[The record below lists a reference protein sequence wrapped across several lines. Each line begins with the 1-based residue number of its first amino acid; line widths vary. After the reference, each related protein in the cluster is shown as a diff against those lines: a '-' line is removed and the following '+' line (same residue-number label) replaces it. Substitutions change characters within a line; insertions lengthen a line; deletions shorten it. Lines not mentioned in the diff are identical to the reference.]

1 VVADTP
7 DEMSA
12 ATDTDDGTDSNGRLA
27 VLGIGGALSL
37 CCLFGAPTA
46 AAVAGGG
53 AAGGAAA
60 ALGAGLVRVLVVAAT
75 VGLVGAVVRR
85 RTADR
90 PGDS

>member
-60 ALGAGLVRVLVVAAT
+60 LGAGLVRVLVVAAT

>member
-1 VVADTP
+1 VVADIQ
-7 DEMSA
+7 DEMPA
-12 ATDTDDGTDSNGRLA
+12 ATDADDGTDSNGRLA

-53 AAGGAAA
+53 AAGEAA

-90 PGDS
+90 AGDS